1 MKTKTYNSKEV
12 SEIFELEIVDKPL
25 SNTIAG
31 QLCKETIVQTL
42 NESFF
47 YSEAKRTSL
56 NTIETKYSE
65 KDFND
70 VIFRSIQ
77 AMLINQYNVSAI
89 SNLTTMTVTFD
100 KRIKNKSCNLK
111 CKKCN
116 FIEIILHI

>member
-1 MKTKTYNSKEV
+1 MKTKTFNSKEV

-25 SNTIAG
+25 SNTMAG
-31 QLCKETIVQTL
+31 QLCKESIVKTL
-42 NESFF
+42 NDSFF
-47 YSEAKRTSL
+47 YSEAERTSL

-65 KDFND
+65 NDFND

-77 AMLINQYNVSAI
+77 ALLIQNKVSTI
-89 SNLTTMTVTFD
+89 SNLSNMIVTFN

>member
-12 SEIFELEIVDKPL
+12 AEIFELEIVDKPL

-31 QLCKETIVQTL
+31 QLCKSSIVQTL
-42 NESFF
+42 KEAGVEA
-47 YSEAKRTSL
+47 YSKGAR
-56 NTIETKYSE
+56 NGYSE

-70 VIFRSIQ
+70 VIFRSLQ
-77 AMLINQYNVSAI
+77 AMLTKQYGVSGISDLSNMTINFS
-89 SNLTTMTVTFD
+89 
-100 KRIKNKSCNLK
+100 KRSKNTGCSFK